1 MTTIKKLTLFLLL
14 NAVVF
19 SVFAQEKTKVK
30 ISTEFGDMIV
40 ELHNDTP
47 FHRDN
52 FIKNAQNGW
61 YDGTIFHRVI
71 PQFMAQGGDPNSI
84 NATADQSLGID
95 RCQKI
100 PAEILPH
107 YFHKKGALAAA
118 RLPDNMNPERFSSG
132 CQFFIVQGFRHSPD
146 QLANQGKVIP
156 PKQQAWYKAV
166 GGSAFL
172 DGDYTIFG
180 QVIEGLEV
188 LDLISAMPTHKDGGI
203 KDRPVEDVP
212 MTVKIIQ

>member
-1 MTTIKKLTLFLLL
+1 MRKLTLFLLL
-14 NAVVF
+14 NAF
-19 SVFAQEKTKVK
+19 MMSAFAQQKTKVK

-47 FHRDN
+47 LHRDN

-61 YDGTIFHRVI
+61 YDGTLFHRVI
-71 PQFMAQGGDPNSI
+71 PYFMAQGGDPNSV
-84 NATADQSLGID
+84 NATPDQSLGMD

-100 PAEILPH
+100 PAEIRPH

-118 RLPDNMNPERFSSG
+118 RMPDNVNPGRLSSG
-132 CQFFIVQGFRHSPD
+132 CQFFFVQGYKHNEA
-146 QLANQGKVIP
+146 QLASLGKELP

-166 GGSAFL
+166 GGYPFL

-180 QVIEGLEV
+180 QIVEGLEV
-188 LDLISAMPTHKDGGI
+188 LDLISAMPTHKEGGV
-203 KDRPVEDVP
+203 KDRPVEDVA
-212 MTVKIIQ
+212 MTIKVIQ

>member
-1 MTTIKKLTLFLLL
+1 MKKLTLFFLLHAFIL
-14 NAVVF
+14 GV
-19 SVFAQEKTKVK
+19 SAQEKTKVR

-47 FHRDN
+47 LHRDN
-52 FIKNAQNGW
+52 FIKNASNGW

-71 PQFMAQGGDPNSI
+71 SHFMVQGGDPNSI
-84 NATADQSLGID
+84 GATADQALGVD

-100 PAEILPH
+100 PAEIKPH

-132 CQFFIVQGFRHSPD
+132 CQFFIVQGFKHSPD

-156 PKQQAWYKAV
+156 PKHQAWYKAV

-180 QVIEGLEV
+180 QVVEGLEV
-188 LDLISAMPTHKDGGI
+188 LDLISAMPTHPGGNV
-203 KDRPVEDVP
+203 KDRPVEDVK
-212 MTVKIIQ
+212 MTITLIK

>member
-1 MTTIKKLTLFLLL
+1 MRNLTMFIVL
-14 NAVVF
+14 NVIAF
-19 SVFAQEKTKVK
+19 GIFAQQKTKVQ

-71 PQFMAQGGDPNSI
+71 PFFMIQGGDPNSI
-84 NATADQSLGID
+84 NATADQALGMD

-100 PAEILPH
+100 SAEIKPH

-118 RLPDNMNPERFSSG
+118 RLPDASNPERLSSG
-132 CQFFIVQGFRHSPD
+132 CQFFIVQGYKHTAD
-146 QLANQGKVIP
+146 QLSNLGKTIP
-156 PKQQAWYKAV
+156 PKQQAWYKAL

-180 QVIEGLEV
+180 QVVEGLEV
-188 LDLISAMPTHKDGGI
+188 LDLISAMPTHPNGNV
-203 KDRPVEDVP
+203 KDRPVEDVK
-212 MTVKIIQ
+212 MTVKVIQ

>member
-1 MTTIKKLTLFLLL
+1 MKKLTLFFLL
-14 NAVVF
+14 NVF
-19 SVFAQEKTKVK
+19 ILGLSAQEKTKVK

-47 FHRDN
+47 LHRDN
-52 FIKNAQNGW
+52 FIKNASNGW

-71 PQFMAQGGDPNSI
+71 PHFMAQGGDPNSI
-84 NATADQSLGID
+84 NATADQALGVD

-100 PAEILPH
+100 PAEIKPH

-118 RLPDNMNPERFSSG
+118 RLPDSMNPERSSSG
-132 CQFFIVQGFRHSPD
+132 CQFFIVQGFKHSPD

-156 PKQQAWYKAV
+156 PKHQAWYKAV

-180 QVIEGLEV
+180 QVIEGMEV
-188 LDLISAMPTHKDGGI
+188 LDLISAMPTHQNGGI
-203 KDRPVEDVP
+203 KDRPVEDVK
-212 MTVKIIQ
+212 MTVEVLK